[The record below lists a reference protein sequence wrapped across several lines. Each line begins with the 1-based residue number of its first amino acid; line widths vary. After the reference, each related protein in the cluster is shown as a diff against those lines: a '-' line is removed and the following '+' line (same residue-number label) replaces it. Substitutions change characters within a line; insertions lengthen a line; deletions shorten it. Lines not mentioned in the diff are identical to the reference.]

1 MRLLLLSLWAVASLS
16 AAVADFNGRWIL
28 NVQGDPR
35 GRVWWLKIAGAGTP
49 KVQGEFV
56 GAPGGQLDPIPK
68 IAVHGNELIWE
79 FQNATQPGVYR
90 ARVEGG
96 KLTGNLDVAGKV
108 TRTFSGSHAPEISD
122 VDDGKWMKQ
131 KPVELFNGRDLT
143 GWRVTVPNRTID
155 EWKIDGGAMKNG
167 VGKAPDIASEQ
178 KFWNFDL
185 HIEFRVGHHSNSG
198 IGLRGRYE
206 VQIYGDQGEAPSK
219 HSNGALYSRIAPAVN
234 ATLAPDAWQS
244 FDIRFIG
251 REVTVVLNGKK
262 LIGKKDVEGYTAM
275 ATDPNED
282 QPGPLMLQGDHGPVE
297 FRKVTVTPLVRRQ
310 KRD

>member
-1 MRLLLLSLWAVASLS
+1 MRLLFLSLWAIASLS
-16 AAVADFNGRWIL
+16 AAAADFNGRWIL

-49 KVQGEFV
+49 KIQGEFI
-56 GAPGGQLDPIPK
+56 GAPGGQLDPIPE
-68 IAVHGNELIWE
+68 ITVQGNELVWK
-79 FQNATQPGVYR
+79 FQSATQPGLYR
-90 ARVEGG
+90 ARIESG

-122 VDDGKWMKQ
+122 VDDGNWIKQ
-131 KPVELFNGRDLT
+131 KRVELFNGRDLT
-143 GWRVTVPNRTID
+143 GWRVTVPNRSLD
-155 EWKIDGGAMKNG
+155 EWKIDGGSMRNG
-167 VGKAPDIASEQ
+167 AGKAPDIASEQ

-185 HIEFRVGHHSNSG
+185 HIEFRVAHHSNSG
-198 IGLRGRYE
+198 VGLRGRYE

-219 HSNGALYSRIAPAVN
+219 HSNGALYSRVAPALN
-234 ATLAPDAWQS
+234 ATLAPEAWQS

-251 REVTVVLNGKK
+251 RQVTVVLNGKK
-262 LIGKKDVEGYTAM
+262 LIEKKDVEGYTAM

-297 FRKVTVTPLVRRQ
+297 FRKVMVTPLVRG
-310 KRD
+310 K